1 VYGNFQSSIMSYLN
15 TSRVGA
21 AIIVIGA
28 LGAGSGFAQ
37 QYRPGAVGSNPAAP
51 AVIQQQQQQLNQQQM
66 YNQGQ
71 AAIQG
76 GTQAHA
82 QSQQTLSTM
91 SERNQ
96 AQLDAQTPHY
106 QTSPTTTGD
115 LH

>member
-1 VYGNFQSSIMSYLN
+1 MRYLN
-15 TSRVGA
+15 ASRVGA
-21 AIIVIGA
+21 AVIIIGA

-37 QYRPGAVGSNPAAP
+37 GYRAGAASNAAAS

-76 GTQAHA
+76 GTQGHL
-82 QSQQTLSTM
+82 QSQQTLSTL

-96 AQLDAQTPHY
+96 AQLDAQAPHY